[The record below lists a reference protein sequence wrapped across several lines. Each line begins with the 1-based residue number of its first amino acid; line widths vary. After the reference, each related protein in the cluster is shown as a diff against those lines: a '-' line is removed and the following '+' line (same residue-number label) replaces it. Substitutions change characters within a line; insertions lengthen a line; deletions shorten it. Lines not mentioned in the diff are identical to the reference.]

1 MIWILKLINLLGKI
15 IVNLVVLAG
24 RRPAAGRGAAA
35 GRGGPGP
42 SGAAAAGRGEPAG
55 AAAGWGGPAGAA
67 ARGGPRLCRA
77 GAQGSA
83 AGGARAPPAQPKG
96 PLRPAAAHPLLWP
109 LPWSWRRAVG
119 LAPVHRPSHL
129 G

>member
-67 ARGGPRLCRA
+67 AGWGGPAGAAAGWGGPCLRRA
-77 GAQGSA
+77 GAQSSG
-83 AGGARAPPAQPKG
+83 AGGACAPPAQPKG
-96 PLRPAAAHPLLWP
+96 SFRPAAPYPRVWP
-109 LPWSWRRAVG
+109 LPRSRG
-119 LAPVHRPSHL
+119 
-129 G
+129 